1 MKNFEII
8 SSSVKNMAE
17 LLEFVQGDALDAE
30 GCSIRLKLPGGE
42 YYTWEEWLEAEA
54 EEEDASVTPMGSIYK
69 KG

>member
-8 SSSVKNMAE
+8 ASSAKNMAE
-17 LLEFVQGDALDAE
+17 LLDFAVEDALNAE
-30 GCSIRLKLPGGE
+30 GCSVYLKLPGGE

-54 EEEDASVTPMGSIYK
+54 DEEDASVTPMGSIYK

>member
-8 SSSVKNMAE
+8 ASSVKNMAE

-30 GCSIRLKLPGGE
+30 GCSIRLKLPGGK

-54 EEEDASVTPMGSIYK
+54 EEDAHGMD
-69 KG
+69 